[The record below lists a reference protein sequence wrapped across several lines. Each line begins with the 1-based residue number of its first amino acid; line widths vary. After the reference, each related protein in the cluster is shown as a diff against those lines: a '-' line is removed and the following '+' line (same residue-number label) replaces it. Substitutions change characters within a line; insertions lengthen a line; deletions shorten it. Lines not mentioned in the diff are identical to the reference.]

1 MKRFFSILSL
11 VILGFVS
18 TACYDDAELRESI
31 EDLDARVKTL
41 ETLCS
46 EMNTNITSLVS
57 VVNAMQKGDYVVSVS
72 PLVEDGIEV
81 GYRIV
86 FKESGIVD
94 LYHGKDGA
102 DGANGTDGADG
113 ADGADG
119 KDGVNGTDGKD
130 GHTPVLGTKQDA
142 DGAYYWTIDG
152 EWVLDGE
159 GNKIPLI
166 TEGATPELKIEN
178 NTWYVSYD
186 GETWEEVGAAVA
198 VGIKSIETV
207 DGNLVITMAD
217 GSNISIPL
225 GSPMK
230 VVLGEF
236 DATALQYGADLKIP
250 YTIEGVD
257 GDVVVFLLKEG
268 AAFEAELVEES
279 ALAGKVVV
287 KQLAAAQTEA
297 KGKIGIFASA
307 EDGTTVS
314 QAVRLTSGVF
324 YSVEGNKEAYE
335 VEAAGGNVEFT
346 VATNTA
352 FEVKADAEW
361 ITYVETKA
369 IEEKTLTFAVA
380 ANEGEAREAA
390 VELASGDIVLGFTVA
405 QAGGYVAAP
414 EESLVGAYKIQKFW
428 VYGGTG
434 PGYGGAGW
442 VDLHNK
448 TWWFDEATGHGIKAE
463 LDNYL
468 EFTLTEFNADG
479 TQSTGKCVNWAGANG
494 KNWDTWFYNNK
505 KADGTER
512 NPEAP
517 KDGSNFYRQIPIGES
532 TWVRD
537 YTVTPNTVTFTDAE
551 GRKTVLELLEPG
563 YEFTT
568 DKYGDSNA
576 AANKRTFPRT
586 EGDDLTFHAKLT
598 GWKEIWPARYSE
610 LDKVFDCPREFFI
623 DVDKVDEIPAESKT
637 SEDKWVPELPEPEEP
652 EVVATLAGTYKF
664 RDGKTVGGKDG
675 SITAKGLIEQYGG
688 WGDKRPDGQVFKD
701 VINKMKN
708 DKYTFTATGTDANG
722 NETGT
727 VTFDDGGDGT
737 WDFVVVDNMAKPYAA
752 YDATDLYC
760 IFSIEGTTTYVYDA
774 TAGTVTLSTDGRE
787 YVVEFLV
794 PGTYKYSGLDV
805 TVPSAAAFGFHL
817 DLGYTEARVA
827 GYGTTS
833 NGFARHYVWAR
844 HHVFCFDKE

>member
-1 MKRFFSILSL
+1 MKRFLSILSL

-18 TACYDDAELRESI
+18 TACYDDTDIREAI
-31 EDLDARVKTL
+31 DDLDGRVTTL
-41 ETLCS
+41 ETLCTELNS
-46 EMNTNITSLVS
+46 NLSALTTLVQ
-57 VVNAMQKGDYVVSVS
+57 AMQKGDYVVSVS
-72 PLVEDGIEV
+72 PLIEDGVEV

-86 FKESGIVD
+86 FKESGVVD

-102 DGANGTDGADG
+102 DGE
-113 ADGADG
+113 DG
-119 KDGVNGTDGKD
+119 KDGANGQDGANGENGTD
-130 GHTPVLGTKQDA
+130 GHTPVLGTKQDT

-159 GNKIPLI
+159 GNKIPLV
-166 TEGATPELKIEN
+166 TVGATPQLKIEDE
-178 NTWYVSYD
+178 TWFVSYD
-186 GETWEEVGAAVA
+186 DGKTWEELGAAVS
-198 VGIKSIETV
+198 VGIKDIKEEN
-207 DGNLVITMAD
+207 GELVITMAD
-217 GSNISIPL
+217 GTVIAVPL

-236 DATALQYGADLKIP
+236 DATALQYGADLEIP
-250 YTIEGVD
+250 YTIEGVE

-287 KQLAAAQTEA
+287 KQLAAAQTES
-297 KGKIGIFASA
+297 KGKVGIFAVA

-314 QAVRLTSGVF
+314 QAVRLVSGVF
-324 YSVEGNKEAYE
+324 YAAEGNQESYA
-335 VEAAGGNVEFT
+335 VEAAGGNVEFK
-346 VATNTA
+346 VATNAA
-352 FEVKADAEW
+352 FEVKTGAEW

-369 IEEKTLTFAVA
+369 VEEKTLTFAVA
-380 ANEGEAREAA
+380 ANEGEARETT
-390 VELASGDIVLGFTVA
+390 VEVASGDIVLGFTVA
-405 QAGGYVAAP
+405 QAGGYVPAP

-434 PGYGGAGW
+434 PAYGGAGW

-448 TWWFDEATGHGIKAE
+448 TWWFDEATGHGIQAE

-568 DKYGDSNA
+568 DNYGDSNA

-598 GWKEIWPARYSE
+598 GWKEVWPARYSE

-623 DVDKVDEIPAESKT
+623 DVDKVDEVPAESKT

-675 SITAKGLIEQYGG
+675 AISAKGLVEQYGG
-688 WGDKRPDGQVFKD
+688 WDPVKASINSMKDDKF
-701 VINKMKN
+701 
-708 DKYTFTATGTDANG
+708 TFTATGTDANG

-727 VTFDDGGDGT
+727 VTFDKGADGQTWNYKLLDNMSGNAEYDGT
-737 WDFVVVDNMAKPYAA
+737 DM
-752 YDATDLYC
+752 YC
-760 IFSIEGTTTYVYDA
+760 ILSIEGTTTYVYDA
-774 TAGTVTLSTDGRE
+774 AAGTVTLNADGRE
-787 YVVEFLV
+787 YVVDFLA
-794 PGTYKYSGLDV
+794 PGTYKYSGIDV
-805 TVPSAAAFGFHL
+805 TVPSASAFGFHL
-817 DLGYTEARVA
+817 DLGYTEERVA
-827 GYGTTS
+827 GYASKSTT

-844 HHVFCFDKE
+844 HHVFMFDKE

>member
-1 MKRFFSILSL
+1 M
-11 VILGFVS
+11 VS
-18 TACYDDAELRESI
+18 TSCYDDTEIREAI
-31 EDLDARVKTL
+31 DDLDGRVQTL
-41 ETLCS
+41 ETLCT
-46 EMNTNITSLVS
+46 ELNTNLTALSTLVQ
-57 VVNAMQKGDYVVSVS
+57 ALQKGDYVVSFS
-72 PLVEDGIEV
+72 PLIEDGEEV
-81 GYRIV
+81 GYRII
-86 FKESGIVD
+86 FKESGVVD

-102 DGANGTDGADG
+102 DGADGEDG
-113 ADGADG
+113 KDGENGADG
-119 KDGVNGTDGKD
+119 KDGE
-130 GHTPVLGTKQDA
+130 TPVLGTKQDT

-159 GNKIPLI
+159 GNKIPLV
-166 TEGATPELKIEN
+166 TVGATPQLKIEDE
-178 NTWYVSYD
+178 TWFVSYD
-186 GETWEEVGAAVA
+186 DGKTWEELGAAVS
-198 VGIKSIETV
+198 VGIKDIKEEN
-207 DGNLVITMAD
+207 GELVIIMAD
-217 GSNISIPL
+217 GTSIAVPL

-236 DATALQYGADLKIP
+236 DATALQYGADLEIP
-250 YTIEGVD
+250 YTIEGVE

-268 AAFEAELVEES
+268 SAFEAELVEES

-324 YSVEGNKEAYE
+324 YSVEGNKEIYE
-335 VEAAGGNVEFT
+335 VEAAGGQVQFT
-346 VATNTA
+346 VATNTL
-352 FEVKADAEW
+352 FEVKTDAEW
-361 ITYVETKA
+361 ISYIQTKA
-369 IEEKTLTFAVA
+369 VEEKVLSFEVA
-380 ANEGEAREAA
+380 ANEGDAREAG
-390 VELASGDIVLGFTVA
+390 VELVSGDIVLGFTVA
-405 QAGGYVAAP
+405 QEGGYVPAP

-434 PGYGGAGW
+434 PSYGGAGW

-468 EFTLTEFNADG
+468 EFTLIEFNADG

-505 KADGTER
+505 KDDGTDR

-537 YTVTPNTVTFTDAE
+537 YTVTPNTVTFTDAD

-598 GWKEIWPARYSE
+598 GWKEVWPARYSE
-610 LDKVFDCPREFFI
+610 LDKIFDCPREFFI
-623 DVDKVDEIPAESKT
+623 DVDKVDEVPAESKT

-652 EVVATLAGTYKF
+652 EVVVTLAGTYKF

-675 SITAKGLIEQYGG
+675 AISAKGLVEQYGG
-688 WGDKRPDGQVFKD
+688 WDPVKASINSMKDDKF
-701 VINKMKN
+701 
-708 DKYTFTATGTDANG
+708 TFTATGTDANG

-727 VTFDDGGDGT
+727 VTFDKGADGLTWDYKLLDNMNGNKEYDGT
-737 WDFVVVDNMAKPYAA
+737 EM
-752 YDATDLYC
+752 YC

-787 YVVEFLV
+787 YVVDFLT

-805 TVPSAAAFGFHL
+805 TVPAAAAFGFHL
-817 DLGYTEARVA
+817 DLGYTEARVE
-827 GYGTTS
+827 GYSSTS
-833 NGFARHYVWAR
+833 NGFSRHYVWAR
-844 HHVFCFDKE
+844 DHVFMFDKE

>member
-1 MKRFFSILSL
+1 MKRFLSICSL
-11 VILGFVS
+11 VILGFAS
-18 TACYDDAELRESI
+18 IACYDDAELRESI

-72 PLVEDGIEV
+72 PLMEDGEEV

-86 FKESGIVD
+86 FKESGVVD
-94 LYHGKDGA
+94 LYHGKNGADGA
-102 DGANGTDGADG
+102 DGANGADG
-113 ADGADG
+113 TDG

-130 GHTPVLGTKQDA
+130 GHTPVLGTKQDV

-225 GSPMK
+225 GSPLK
-230 VVLGEF
+230 IVLGEY
-236 DATALQYGADLKIP
+236 DVTALQVGSDLVIP
-250 YTIEGVD
+250 YTLEGAE
-257 GDVVVFLLKEG
+257 GDVVVFVLNDGKL
-268 AAFEAELVEES
+268 FDVELVEETAVS
-279 ALAGKVVV
+279 GKVTVSQTEVATEEHAGKV
-287 KQLAAAQTEA
+287 
-297 KGKIGIFASA
+297 GIFAVA

-314 QAVRLTSGVF
+314 KAIRLVSGVF
-324 YSVEGNKEAYE
+324 CEVEGNQAEYAIDGK
-335 VEAAGGNVEFT
+335 GGKVEFKI
-346 VATNTA
+346 ATNSV
-352 FEVKADAEW
+352 FEVVTDAEW

-369 IEEKTLTFAVA
+369 IEEKTLEFNVA
-380 ANEGEAREAA
+380 ANDGEARTAQ
-390 VELASGDIVLGFTVA
+390 VKVTSGSIELGFTVA
-405 QAGGYVAAP
+405 QAAGNGETEFVETLA
-414 EESLVGAYKIQKFW
+414 GAYKIQKFW

-448 TWWFDEATGHGIKAE
+448 TWWFDETTGHGIKAE
-463 LDNYL
+463 LDNYI
-468 EFTLTEFNADG
+468 EFTFTSVNDDK
-479 TQSTGKCVNWAGANG
+479 TQSTGTCVNWAGKDG

-505 KADGTER
+505 KSDGTFR
-512 NPEAP
+512 NPDAP
-517 KDGSNFYRQIPIGES
+517 KDGSNFYRQIPIGTS

-537 YTVTPNTVTFTDAE
+537 YTVTPNTVTFTDAA
-551 GRKTVLELLEPG
+551 GKTTVLELLEPG

-568 DKYGDSNA
+568 DNYGDSNA

-610 LDKVFDCPREFFI
+610 LDKLFDCPREFFI
-623 DVDKVDEIPAESKT
+623 DVDKVDEVPAESKT

-652 EVVATLAGTYKF
+652 EVVASLAGTYKF

-675 SITAKGLIEQYGG
+675 AITAKGLVEQYGG
-688 WGDKRPDGQVFKD
+688 WDPVKASINSMKD
-701 VINKMKN
+701 

-727 VTFDDGGDGT
+727 VTFDKGADGNT
-737 WDFVVVDNMAKPYAA
+737 WNYKLLDNMNNNKE
-752 YDATDLYC
+752 YDGTDLYC
-760 IFSIEGTTTYVYDA
+760 ILSIEGTTTYVYDA
-774 TAGTVTLSTDGRE
+774 AAGTVTLSTDGRE
-787 YVVEFLV
+787 YVVDFLA

-805 TVPSAAAFGFHL
+805 TVPAASAFGFHL

-827 GYGTTS
+827 GYSSTS

>member
-1 MKRFFSILSL
+1 MKRFLSILSL
-11 VILGFVS
+11 VVFGFAS
-18 TACYDDAELRESI
+18 MSCYDDSELWETV
-31 EDLDARVKTL
+31 EDLDGRVQTL
-41 ETLCS
+41 EDLCTKLNSNLTALSTLVQS
-46 EMNTNITSLVS
+46 ME
-57 VVNAMQKGDYVVSVS
+57 KGDYVVSVS
-72 PLVEDGIEV
+72 PLKEGSVEV

-86 FKESGIVD
+86 FKENGPVD
-94 LYHGKDGA
+94 IYHGQ
-102 DGANGTDGADG
+102 
-113 ADGADG
+113 DGADG
-119 KDGVNGTDGKD
+119 KDGQDGTDGKD
-130 GHTPVLGTKQDA
+130 GQNGTDGENGA
-142 DGAYYWTIDG
+142 DGKTPEFGPKKDVDELYYWAVDG
-152 EWVLDGE
+152 EFVMDAE
-159 GNKIPLI
+159 GKKIPLV
-166 TEGATPELKIEN
+166 TVGATPQLKIEEE
-178 NTWYVSYD
+178 TWFVSYD
-186 GETWEEVGAAVA
+186 DGNEWEELGAAVS
-198 VGIKSIETV
+198 VGIKEIEEV
-207 DGNLVITMAD
+207 DGELVITMAD
-217 GSNISIPL
+217 GSQIAVPL

-236 DATALQYGADLKIP
+236 DAATLQYGSDLVIP
-250 YTIEGVD
+250 YTIEGTD
-257 GDVVVFLLKEG
+257 GEAVVFLLKEG
-268 AAFEAELVEES
+268 EGFVVELVEETATS
-279 ALAGKVVV
+279 GKVTVS
-287 KQLAAAQTEA
+287 QQEAAETE
-297 KGKIGIFASA
+297 KKLKVGIFAVG

-314 QAVRLTSGVF
+314 QAVRLVSGVF
-324 YSVEGNKEAYE
+324 YSVEGNKETYD
-335 VEAAGGNVEFT
+335 VEAAGGKVEFT
-346 VATNTA
+346 VATNA
-352 FEVKADAEW
+352 VFDVKTGAEW
-361 ITYVETKA
+361 ITYAQTKA
-369 IEEKTLTFAVA
+369 VEEKVLSFDVA

-390 VELASGDIVLGFTVA
+390 VEIVSGDITLGFTVA
-405 QAGGYVAAP
+405 QAGGYVPAP

-434 PGYGGAGW
+434 PAYGGAGW

-505 KADGTER
+505 KDDGTGR
-512 NPEAP
+512 NPDAP

-537 YTVTPNTVTFTDAE
+537 YTVTPNTVTFTDAD
-551 GRKTVLELLEPG
+551 GRTTVLELLEPG

-576 AANKRTFPRT
+576 AANKRVFPRT

-598 GWKEIWPARYSE
+598 GWKEVWPARYNE
-610 LDKVFDCPREFFI
+610 LDKIFDCPRDFFI
-623 DVDKVDEIPAESKT
+623 DVDKVDEVPAESKT
-637 SEDKWVPELPEPEEP
+637 SEEKWVPELPEPEEP
-652 EVVATLAGTYKF
+652 EVISTLAGTYKF

-688 WGDKRPDGQVFKD
+688 WDPVKASINSMKDDKF
-701 VINKMKN
+701 
-708 DKYTFTATGTDANG
+708 TFTATGTDANG

-727 VTFDDGGDGT
+727 VTFDKGADGATWNYKLLDNSKTPNPEYDGT
-737 WDFVVVDNMAKPYAA
+737 E
-752 YDATDLYC
+752 LYC

-787 YVVEFLV
+787 YVVDFLV

-805 TVPSAAAFGFHL
+805 TVPTAAAFGFHL

-827 GYGTTS
+827 GYSTTS

>member
-1 MKRFFSILSL
+1 MKRFLSILSL

-18 TACYDDAELRESI
+18 TACYDDTDIREKI
-31 EDLDARVKTL
+31 DDLDGRVTTL
-41 ETLCS
+41 ETLCTELNS
-46 EMNTNITSLVS
+46 NLSALTTLVQ
-57 VVNAMQKGDYVVSVS
+57 AMQKGDYVVSVS
-72 PLVEDGIEV
+72 PLIEDGVEV

-86 FKESGIVD
+86 FKESGVVD

-102 DGANGTDGADG
+102 DGEDGKDGAN
-113 ADGADG
+113 GADG
-119 KDGVNGTDGKD
+119 KDGANGQDGANGTD
-130 GHTPVLGTKQDA
+130 GHTPVLGTKQDT

-159 GNKIPLI
+159 GNKIPLV
-166 TEGATPELKIEN
+166 TVGATPQLKIEDE
-178 NTWYVSYD
+178 TWFVSYD
-186 GETWEEVGAAVA
+186 DGKTWEELGAAVA
-198 VGIKSIETV
+198 VGIKDIKEEN
-207 DGNLVITMAD
+207 GELVIIMAD
-217 GSNISIPL
+217 GTVIAVPL

-236 DATALQYGADLKIP
+236 DAAALQYGADLEIP
-250 YTIEGVD
+250 YTIEGAE

-268 AAFEAELVEES
+268 AAFEAELVEEE
-279 ALAGKVVV
+279 ALAGKVIV

-369 IEEKTLTFAVA
+369 VEEKTLTFAVA

-390 VELASGDIVLGFTVA
+390 VEVASGDIVLSFTVA
-405 QAGGYVAAP
+405 QAGGYVPAP

-434 PGYGGAGW
+434 PAYGGAGW

-448 TWWFDEATGHGIKAE
+448 TWWFDETTGHGIKAE

-479 TQSTGKCVNWAGANG
+479 TQSTGKCVNWAGADG

-505 KADGTER
+505 KSDGTER

-598 GWKEIWPARYSE
+598 GWKEVWPARYSE

-623 DVDKVDEIPAESKT
+623 DVDKVDEVPAESKT

-652 EVVATLAGTYKF
+652 ETPETPATLAGTYKYSTDF
-664 RDGKTVGGKDG
+664 TVGGKDG
-675 SITAKGLIEQYGG
+675 SITVKGLTDQYAT
-688 WGDKRPDGQVFKD
+688 WEPAASKVKL
-701 VINKMKN
+701 MKN
-708 DKYTFTATGTDANG
+708 DLYTFTPTGTDANG

-737 WDFVVVDNMAKPYAA
+737 WDFSVYDNTNNNKM
-752 YDATDLYC
+752 YDATELYC
-760 IFSIEGTTTYVYDA
+760 FIAQDNTSTYVYDA
-774 TAGTVTLSTDGRE
+774 TAGTITFTTRGEEL
-787 YVVEFLV
+787 VVDYLV
-794 PGTYKYSGLDV
+794 PGTYTYSTKDV
-805 TVPSAAAFGFHL
+805 TVPTSSTFGMHY
-817 DLGYTEARVA
+817 DMGYTEARIP
-827 GYGTTS
+827 GYSTTS
-833 NGFARHYVWAR
+833 NGCARHYVWAR
-844 HHVFCFDKE
+844 DWVLCLVKQ

>member
-1 MKRFFSILSL
+1 MSL
-11 VILGFVS
+11 VILGLVS
-18 TACYDDAELRESI
+18 TSCYDDTEIREAI
-31 EDLDARVKTL
+31 DDLDGRVQTL
-41 ETLCS
+41 ETLCT
-46 EMNTNITSLVS
+46 ELNTNLTALSTLVQ
-57 VVNAMQKGDYVVSVS
+57 ALQKGDYVVSFS
-72 PLVEDGIEV
+72 PLIEDGEEV
-81 GYRIV
+81 GYRII
-86 FKESGIVD
+86 FKENGVVD

-102 DGANGTDGADG
+102 DGADGEDGKDGENGKDGLN
-113 ADGADG
+113 GADG
-119 KDGVNGTDGKD
+119 KDGL
-130 GHTPVLGTKQDA
+130 TPVLGTKQDT

-166 TEGATPELKIEN
+166 TPGATPQLKIEDE
-178 NTWYVSYD
+178 TWYVSYD
-186 GETWEEVGAAVA
+186 DGKTWEELGAAVS
-198 VGIKSIETV
+198 VGIKDIKEEN
-207 DGNLVITMAD
+207 GELVITMAD
-217 GSNISIPL
+217 GTSIAVPL

-236 DATALQYGADLKIP
+236 DATALQYGADLEIP
-250 YTIEGVD
+250 YAIEGVE

-268 AAFEAELVEES
+268 SAFEAELVEES

-287 KQLAAAQTEA
+287 KQLAAAQTES

-335 VEAAGGNVEFT
+335 VEAAGGQVQFT
-346 VATNTA
+346 VATNTS
-352 FEVKADAEW
+352 FEVKTDAEW
-361 ITYVETKA
+361 ISYLQTKA
-369 IEEKTLTFAVA
+369 VEEKVLSFEVA
-380 ANEGEAREAA
+380 ANEGDAREAG
-390 VELASGDIVLGFTVA
+390 VELVSGDITLSFTVA
-405 QAGGYVAAP
+405 QAGGYVPAP

-434 PGYGGAGW
+434 PSYGGAGW

-505 KADGTER
+505 KDDGTER

-598 GWKEIWPARYSE
+598 GWKEVWPARYSE
-610 LDKVFDCPREFFI
+610 LDKIFDCPREFFI
-623 DVDKVDEIPAESKT
+623 DVDKVDEVPAESKT
-637 SEDKWVPELPEPEEP
+637 SEDKWVPEIPEPEEP
-652 EVVATLAGTYKF
+652 EVVTTLAGTYKF

-675 SITAKGLIEQYGG
+675 SITAKGLVEQYGG
-688 WGDKRPDGQVFKD
+688 WDPVKASINSMKDDKF
-701 VINKMKN
+701 
-708 DKYTFTATGTDANG
+708 TFTATGTDANG

-727 VTFDDGGDGT
+727 VTFDKGADGATWNYKLLDNSKTPNPEYDGT
-737 WDFVVVDNMAKPYAA
+737 E
-752 YDATDLYC
+752 LYC

-787 YVVEFLV
+787 YVVDFLV
-794 PGTYKYSGLDV
+794 PGTYKYSGIDV

-827 GYGTTS
+827 DYSTTS

-844 HHVFCFDKE
+844 DHVFMFDKE

>member
-1 MKRFFSILSL
+1 MKRFLSILSL
-11 VILGFVS
+11 VILGLVS
-18 TACYDDAELRESI
+18 TSCYDDTEIREAI
-31 EDLDARVKTL
+31 DDLDGRVQTL
-41 ETLCS
+41 ETLCT
-46 EMNTNITSLVS
+46 ELNTNLTALSTLVQ
-57 VVNAMQKGDYVVSVS
+57 ALQKGDYVVSVS
-72 PLVEDGIEV
+72 PLIEDGEEV
-81 GYRIV
+81 GYRII
-86 FKESGIVD
+86 FKESGVVD
-94 LYHGKDGA
+94 LYHGQDGA
-102 DGANGTDGADG
+102 DGKDGENGQ
-113 ADGADG
+113 DGADG
-119 KDGVNGTDGKD
+119 KDGVNGADGKD
-130 GHTPVLGTKQDA
+130 GETPVLGTKQDT

-159 GNKIPLI
+159 GNKIPLV
-166 TEGATPELKIEN
+166 TVGATPQLKIEDE
-178 NTWYVSYD
+178 TWFVSYD
-186 GETWEEVGAAVA
+186 DGKTWEELGAAVS
-198 VGIKSIETV
+198 VGIKDIKEEN
-207 DGNLVITMAD
+207 GELVITMAD
-217 GSNISIPL
+217 GTSIAVPL

-230 VVLGEF
+230 VVLGDF
-236 DATALQYGADLKIP
+236 DATALQYGADLEIP
-250 YTIEGVD
+250 YTIEGVE

-268 AAFEAELVEES
+268 SAFEAELVEES

-287 KQLAAAQTEA
+287 KQLAADTKEA
-297 KGKIGIFASA
+297 KGKVGIFASA

-346 VATNTA
+346 VATNTS
-352 FEVKADAEW
+352 FEVKTDAEW
-361 ITYVETKA
+361 ISYLQTKA
-369 IEEKTLTFAVA
+369 VEEKVLSFEVA
-380 ANEGEAREAA
+380 ANEGDTREAG
-390 VELASGDIVLGFTVA
+390 VELVSGDIVLSFTVA
-405 QAGGYVAAP
+405 QAGGYVPAP

-434 PGYGGAGW
+434 PAYGGAGW

-448 TWWFDEATGHGIKAE
+448 TWWFDETTGHGIKAE
-463 LDNYL
+463 LDNYI
-468 EFTLTEFNADG
+468 EFTLTEFNAEG
-479 TQSTGKCVNWAGANG
+479 TQSTGKCVNWAGADG

-598 GWKEIWPARYSE
+598 GWKEVWPARYSE
-610 LDKVFDCPREFFI
+610 LDKIFDCPREFFI
-623 DVDKVDEIPAESKT
+623 DVDKVDEVPAESKT
-637 SEDKWVPELPEPEEP
+637 SEDKWVPEIPEPEEP
-652 EVVATLAGTYKF
+652 ETPATLAGTYKF

-675 SITAKGLIEQYGG
+675 SITAKGLVEQYGG
-688 WGDKRPDGQVFKD
+688 WDPVKASINSMKDDKF
-701 VINKMKN
+701 
-708 DKYTFTATGTDANG
+708 TFTATGTDANG

-727 VTFDDGGDGT
+727 VTFDKGDDGLTWDYKLLDNQNGNAVYDGT
-737 WDFVVVDNMAKPYAA
+737 EM
-752 YDATDLYC
+752 YC

-787 YVVEFLV
+787 YVVDFLTS
-794 PGTYKYSGLDV
+794 GTYEYSGLDV

-827 GYGTTS
+827 GYSTTS

>member
-11 VILGFVS
+11 VIIGFVS
-18 TACYDDAELRESI
+18 TSCYDDMELRESI
-31 EDLDARVKTL
+31 EDLEGRVTTL
-41 ETLCS
+41 ETLCTELNS
-46 EMNTNITSLVS
+46 NITALNTLVQ
-57 VVNAMQKGDYVVSVS
+57 AMQKGDYVVSVS
-72 PLVEDGIEV
+72 PLIEDGVEV

-86 FKESGIVD
+86 FKENGIVD

-102 DGANGTDGADG
+102 DGEDGE
-113 ADGADG
+113 DG
-119 KDGVNGTDGKD
+119 KDGANGQNGANGENGTD
-130 GHTPVLGTKQDA
+130 GHTPVLGTKQDT
-142 DGAYYWTIDG
+142 DDAYYWTIDG

-159 GNKIPLI
+159 GNKIPLV
-166 TEGATPELKIEN
+166 TVGATPQLKIEDE
-178 NTWYVSYD
+178 TWFVSYD
-186 GETWEEVGAAVA
+186 DGKTWEELGTAVS
-198 VGIKSIETV
+198 VGIKDIKEEN
-207 DGNLVITMAD
+207 GELVITMAD
-217 GSNISIPL
+217 GTSIAVPL

-236 DATALQYGADLKIP
+236 DATALQYGADLEIP
-250 YTIEGVD
+250 YTVEGVE

-287 KQLAAAQTEA
+287 KQLAAAQTES
-297 KGKIGIFASA
+297 KGKVGIFAVA

-314 QAVRLTSGVF
+314 QAIRIVSGVF
-324 YSVEGNKEAYE
+324 YAAEGNQESYS
-335 VEAAGGNVEFT
+335 VEAAGGNVEFK
-346 VATNTA
+346 VATNAA
-352 FEVKADAEW
+352 FEVKTGAEW

-380 ANEGEAREAA
+380 ANEGEDRETT
-390 VELASGDIVLGFTVA
+390 VEVASGDIVLSFTVA
-405 QAGGYVAAP
+405 QAGGYVPAP
-414 EESLVGAYKIQKFW
+414 EETLVGAYKIQKLW

-448 TWWFDEATGHGIKAE
+448 TWWFDETTGHGIKAE
-463 LDNYL
+463 LDNYI
-468 EFTLTEFNADG
+468 EFTLTEFNAEG
-479 TQSTGKCVNWAGANG
+479 TQSTGKCVNWAGADG

-505 KADGTER
+505 KSDGTER
-512 NPEAP
+512 NPDAP

-551 GRKTVLELLEPG
+551 GRKTVLEILEPG

-598 GWKEIWPARYSE
+598 GWKEVWPARYSE

-623 DVDKVDEIPAESKT
+623 DVDKVDEVPAESKT

-652 EVVATLAGTYKF
+652 ETPSTLAGTYKF

-675 SITAKGLIEQYGG
+675 AITAKGLIEQYGG
-688 WGDKRPDGQVFKD
+688 WDPVKASINSMKDDKF
-701 VINKMKN
+701 
-708 DKYTFTATGTDANG
+708 TFTATGTDADG

-727 VTFDDGGDGT
+727 VTFDKGADGATWNYKLLDNMSGNAEYDGT
-737 WDFVVVDNMAKPYAA
+737 DM
-752 YDATDLYC
+752 YC
-760 IFSIEGTTTYVYDA
+760 ILSIEGTTTYVYDA
-774 TAGTVTLSTDGRE
+774 AAGTVTLNADGRE
-787 YVVEFLV
+787 YVVDFLA
-794 PGTYKYSGLDV
+794 PGTYKYSGIDV
-805 TVPSAAAFGFHL
+805 TVPSASAFGFHL
-817 DLGYTEARVA
+817 DLGYTEERVA
-827 GYGTTS
+827 GYASKSTE

-844 HHVFCFDKE
+844 HHVFMFDKE

>member
-1 MKRFFSILSL
+1 MKRFLSILSL

-18 TACYDDAELRESI
+18 TACYDDTDIREKI
-31 EDLDARVKTL
+31 DDLDGRVTTL
-41 ETLCS
+41 ETLCTELNS
-46 EMNTNITSLVS
+46 NLSALTTLVQ
-57 VVNAMQKGDYVVSVS
+57 AMQKGDYVVSVS
-72 PLVEDGIEV
+72 PLIEDGVEV

-86 FKESGIVD
+86 FKESGVVD

-102 DGANGTDGADG
+102 DGEDGKDGAN
-113 ADGADG
+113 GADG
-119 KDGVNGTDGKD
+119 KDGANGQDGANGTD
-130 GHTPVLGTKQDA
+130 GHTPVLGTKQDT

-159 GNKIPLI
+159 GNKIPLV
-166 TEGATPELKIEN
+166 TVGATPQLKIEDE
-178 NTWYVSYD
+178 TWFVSYD
-186 GETWEEVGAAVA
+186 DGKTWEELGAAVA
-198 VGIKSIETV
+198 VGIKDIKEEN
-207 DGNLVITMAD
+207 GELVIIMAD
-217 GSNISIPL
+217 GTVIAVPL

-236 DATALQYGADLKIP
+236 DAAALQYGADLELP
-250 YTIEGVD
+250 YTIEGAE

-268 AAFEAELVEES
+268 SAFEAELVEES

-390 VELASGDIVLGFTVA
+390 VEVASGEIVLGFTVA
-405 QAGGYVAAP
+405 QEGGYVPAP

-434 PGYGGAGW
+434 PAYGGAGW

-505 KADGTER
+505 KSDGTER

-598 GWKEIWPARYSE
+598 GWKEVWPARYSE

-623 DVDKVDEIPAESKT
+623 DVDKVDEVPAESKT
-637 SEDKWVPELPEPEEP
+637 SEDKWVPEIPEPEEP

-675 SITAKGLIEQYGG
+675 AISAKGLVEQYGG
-688 WGDKRPDGQVFKD
+688 LDPVKASINSMKDDKF
-701 VINKMKN
+701 
-708 DKYTFTATGTDANG
+708 TFTATGTDANG

-727 VTFDDGGDGT
+727 VTFDKGADGATWNYKLLDNSKTPNPEYDGT
-737 WDFVVVDNMAKPYAA
+737 EM
-752 YDATDLYC
+752 YC

-787 YVVEFLV
+787 YVVDFLA

-817 DLGYTEARVA
+817 DLGYTEARVE
-827 GYGTTS
+827 GYSTTS

-844 HHVFCFDKE
+844 DHVFMFDKE

>member
-1 MKRFFSILSL
+1 MKRFLSILSL
-11 VILGFVS
+11 VVFGFAS
-18 TACYDDAELRESI
+18 MSCYDDSELWETV
-31 EDLDARVKTL
+31 EDLDGRVQTL
-41 ETLCS
+41 EDLCTKLNSNLTALSTLVQS
-46 EMNTNITSLVS
+46 ME
-57 VVNAMQKGDYVVSVS
+57 KGDYVVSVS
-72 PLVEDGIEV
+72 PLKEGSVEV

-86 FKESGIVD
+86 FKENGPVD
-94 LYHGKDGA
+94 IYHGQ
-102 DGANGTDGADG
+102 
-113 ADGADG
+113 DGADG
-119 KDGVNGTDGKD
+119 KDGQDGTDGKD
-130 GHTPVLGTKQDA
+130 GQNGTDGENGA
-142 DGAYYWTIDG
+142 DGKTPEFGPKKDMDELYYWAVDG
-152 EWVLDGE
+152 EFVLDAE
-159 GNKIPLI
+159 GKKIPLV
-166 TEGATPELKIEN
+166 TVGATPQLKIEDE
-178 NTWYVSYD
+178 TWFVSYD
-186 GETWEEVGAAVA
+186 DGNEWEELGAAVS
-198 VGIKSIETV
+198 VGIKEIEEV
-207 DGNLVITMAD
+207 DGELVITMAD
-217 GSNISIPL
+217 GSQIAVPL

-236 DATALQYGADLKIP
+236 DAATLQYGNDLVIP
-250 YTIEGVD
+250 YTIEGVE
-257 GDVVVFLLKEG
+257 GEAVVFLLKEG
-268 AAFEAELVEES
+268 EGFVVELVEETATS
-279 ALAGKVVV
+279 GKVTVS
-287 KQLAAAQTEA
+287 QQEAAETE
-297 KGKIGIFASA
+297 KKLKVGIFAVG

-314 QAVRLTSGVF
+314 QAVRLVSGVF
-324 YSVEGNKEAYE
+324 YSVEGNKETYD
-335 VEAAGGNVEFT
+335 VEAAGGKVEFT
-346 VATNTA
+346 VATNAA
-352 FEVKADAEW
+352 FEVKTGAEW
-361 ITYVETKA
+361 ITYAQTKA
-369 IEEKTLTFAVA
+369 VEEKVLGFDVA

-390 VELASGDIVLGFTVA
+390 VEIVSGDITLGFTVA
-405 QAGGYVAAP
+405 QAGGYVPAP

-434 PGYGGAGW
+434 PAYGGAGW

-505 KADGTER
+505 KADGADR
-512 NPEAP
+512 NPDAP

-537 YTVTPNTVTFTDAE
+537 YTVTPNTVTFTDAD
-551 GRKTVLELLEPG
+551 GRTTVLELLEPG

-576 AANKRTFPRT
+576 AANKRVFPRT

-598 GWKEIWPARYSE
+598 GWKEVWPARYNE
-610 LDKVFDCPREFFI
+610 LDKIFDCPRDFFI
-623 DVDKVDEIPAESKT
+623 DVDKVDEVPAESKT
-637 SEDKWVPELPEPEEP
+637 SEEKWVPELPEPEEP
-652 EVVATLAGTYKF
+652 EVASTLAGTYKF

-688 WGDKRPDGQVFKD
+688 WDPVKASINSMKDDKF
-701 VINKMKN
+701 
-708 DKYTFTATGTDANG
+708 TFTATGTDANG

-727 VTFDDGGDGT
+727 VTFDKGADGATWNYKLLDNSKTPNPEYDGT
-737 WDFVVVDNMAKPYAA
+737 EM
-752 YDATDLYC
+752 YC

-787 YVVEFLV
+787 YVVDFLV

-805 TVPSAAAFGFHL
+805 TVPTAAAFGFHL

-827 GYGTTS
+827 GYSTTS

>member
-1 MKRFFSILSL
+1 MKRFLSILSL

-18 TACYDDAELRESI
+18 TACYDDTDIREAI
-31 EDLDARVKTL
+31 DDLDGRVTTL
-41 ETLCS
+41 ETLCT
-46 EMNTNITSLVS
+46 ELNTNLSALTTLVQ
-57 VVNAMQKGDYVVSVS
+57 AMQKGDYVVSVS
-72 PLVEDGIEV
+72 PLIEDGVEV

-86 FKESGIVD
+86 FKESGVVD

-102 DGANGTDGADG
+102 DGADGE
-113 ADGADG
+113 DG
-119 KDGVNGTDGKD
+119 KDGANGQDGANGANGTD
-130 GHTPVLGTKQDA
+130 GHTPVLGTKQDT

-159 GNKIPLI
+159 GNKIPLV
-166 TEGATPELKIEN
+166 TVGATPQLKIEDE
-178 NTWYVSYD
+178 TWFVSYD
-186 GETWEEVGAAVA
+186 DGKTWEELGAAVS
-198 VGIKSIETV
+198 VGIKDIKEEN
-207 DGNLVITMAD
+207 GELVITMAD
-217 GSNISIPL
+217 GTVIAVPL

-230 VVLGEF
+230 VVLGDF
-236 DATALQYGADLKIP
+236 DATALQYGADLEIP
-250 YTIEGVD
+250 YTIEGVE

-268 AAFEAELVEES
+268 SAFEAELVEES
-279 ALAGKVVV
+279 ALAGKVIV

-335 VEAAGGNVEFT
+335 VEAAGGNVEFK
-346 VATNTA
+346 VATNTT
-352 FEVKADAEW
+352 FEVNADAEW

-390 VELASGDIVLGFTVA
+390 VELASGDIVIGFTVA
-405 QAGGYVAAP
+405 QEGGYVPAP

-448 TWWFDEATGHGIKAE
+448 TWWFDETTGHGIKAE

-505 KADGTER
+505 KSDGTER

-598 GWKEIWPARYSE
+598 GWKEVWPARYSE

-623 DVDKVDEIPAESKT
+623 DVDKVDEVPAESKT

-675 SITAKGLIEQYGG
+675 SITAKGLVEQYGG
-688 WGDKRPDGQVFKD
+688 WDPVKASINSMKDDKF
-701 VINKMKN
+701 
-708 DKYTFTATGTDANG
+708 TFTATGTDANG

-727 VTFDDGGDGT
+727 VTFDKGADGATWNYKLLDNSKTPNPEYDGT
-737 WDFVVVDNMAKPYAA
+737 E
-752 YDATDLYC
+752 LYC

-787 YVVEFLV
+787 YVVDFLV

-827 GYGTTS
+827 GYSTTS

-844 HHVFCFDKE
+844 DHVFMFDKE

>member
-18 TACYDDAELRESI
+18 TACYDDTEIRDAI
-31 EDLDARVKTL
+31 EDLDGRVTTL
-41 ETLCS
+41 ETLCTELNS
-46 EMNTNITSLVS
+46 NLSALTTLVQ
-57 VVNAMQKGDYVVSVS
+57 AMQKGDYVVSVS
-72 PLVEDGIEV
+72 PLIEDGVEV

-86 FKESGIVD
+86 FKESGVVD

-102 DGANGTDGADG
+102 DGEDGQNGANGQDGINGTDG
-113 ADGADG
+113 
-119 KDGVNGTDGKD
+119 
-130 GHTPVLGTKQDA
+130 HSPVLGTKKDT
-142 DGAYYWTIDG
+142 DGAYYWTIDD

-159 GNKIPLI
+159 GNKIPVV
-166 TEGATPELKIEN
+166 TVGATPQLKIEDE
-178 NTWYVSYD
+178 TWFVSYD
-186 GETWEEVGAAVA
+186 DGKTWEELGAAVS
-198 VGIKSIETV
+198 VGIKDIKEEN
-207 DGNLVITMAD
+207 GELVITMAD
-217 GSNISIPL
+217 GTTIAVPL

-236 DATALQYGADLKIP
+236 DATALQFGADLEIP
-250 YTIEGVD
+250 YTIEGVE

-287 KQLAAAQTEA
+287 KQLAAAQTES
-297 KGKIGIFASA
+297 KGKVGIFASA

-314 QAVRLTSGVF
+314 QAVRLVSGVF
-324 YSVEGNKEAYE
+324 YAAEGNQETYA
-335 VEAAGGNVEFT
+335 VEAKGGNVEFKI
-346 VATNTA
+346 ATNAA
-352 FEVKADAEW
+352 FEVKTGAEW

-369 IEEKTLTFAVA
+369 VEEKTLTFAVA
-380 ANEGEAREAA
+380 ANEGETREAA
-390 VELASGDIVLGFTVA
+390 VEVASGDIVLSFTVS
-405 QAGGYVAAP
+405 QVGGYVPAP

-434 PGYGGAGW
+434 PAYGGGGW

-505 KADGTER
+505 KEDGTER

-598 GWKEIWPARYSE
+598 GWKEVWPARYSE
-610 LDKVFDCPREFFI
+610 LDKVFDCPRDFFI
-623 DVDKVDEIPAESKT
+623 DVDKVDEVPAESKT

-652 EVVATLAGTYKF
+652 ETPATLAGTYKF

-675 SITAKGLIEQYGG
+675 AITAKGLIEQYGG
-688 WGDKRPDGQVFKD
+688 WDPVKASINSMKDDKF
-701 VINKMKN
+701 
-708 DKYTFTATGTDANG
+708 TFTATGTDANG

-727 VTFDDGGDGT
+727 VTFDKGADGATWNYKLLDNMSGNAEYDGT
-737 WDFVVVDNMAKPYAA
+737 SM
-752 YDATDLYC
+752 YC

-774 TAGTVTLSTDGRE
+774 TAGTVTLNADGRE
-787 YVVEFLV
+787 YVVDFLA

-817 DLGYTEARVA
+817 DLGYTEERVA
-827 GYGTTS
+827 GYASKSTT

-844 HHVFCFDKE
+844 DHVFMFDKE

>member
-1 MKRFFSILSL
+1 MKRFLSILSL
-11 VILGFVS
+11 IILGLVS
-18 TACYDDAELRESI
+18 TSCYDDTEIREAI
-31 EDLDARVKTL
+31 DDLDGRVQTL
-41 ETLCS
+41 ETLCT
-46 EMNTNITSLVS
+46 ELNTNLTALSTLVQ
-57 VVNAMQKGDYVVSVS
+57 ALQKGDYVVSVS
-72 PLVEDGIEV
+72 PLMEDGEEV
-81 GYRIV
+81 GYRII
-86 FKESGIVD
+86 FKESGVVD
-94 LYHGKDGA
+94 LYHGQDGA
-102 DGANGTDGADG
+102 DGKDGENGQ
-113 ADGADG
+113 DGADG
-119 KDGVNGTDGKD
+119 KDGVNGADGKD
-130 GHTPVLGTKQDA
+130 GETPVLGTKQDT

-159 GNKIPLI
+159 GNKIPLV
-166 TEGATPELKIEN
+166 TVGATPQLKIEDE
-178 NTWYVSYD
+178 TWFVSYD
-186 GETWEEVGAAVA
+186 DGKTWEELGAAVS
-198 VGIKSIETV
+198 VGIKDIKEEN
-207 DGNLVITMAD
+207 GELVIIMAD
-217 GSNISIPL
+217 GTSIAVPL

-236 DATALQYGADLKIP
+236 DATALQYGADLEIP
-250 YTIEGVD
+250 YTIEGVE

-268 AAFEAELVEES
+268 SAFEAELVEES

-335 VEAAGGNVEFT
+335 VEAAGGQVQFT
-346 VATNTA
+346 VATNTL
-352 FEVKADAEW
+352 FEVKTDAEW
-361 ITYVETKA
+361 ISYLQTKA
-369 IEEKTLTFAVA
+369 VEEKVLSFEVA
-380 ANEGEAREAA
+380 ANEGDAREAG
-390 VELASGDIVLGFTVA
+390 VELVSGDIVLGFTVA
-405 QAGGYVAAP
+405 QEGGYVPAP

-434 PGYGGAGW
+434 PSYGGAGW

-468 EFTLTEFNADG
+468 EFTLIEFNADG

-505 KADGTER
+505 KDDGTDR

-537 YTVTPNTVTFTDAE
+537 YTVTPNTVTFTDAD

-598 GWKEIWPARYSE
+598 GWKEVWPARYSE
-610 LDKVFDCPREFFI
+610 LDKIFDCPREFFI
-623 DVDKVDEIPAESKT
+623 DVDKVDEVPAESKT

-652 EVVATLAGTYKF
+652 EVVVTLAGTYKF

-688 WGDKRPDGQVFKD
+688 WDPVKASINSMKDDKF
-701 VINKMKN
+701 
-708 DKYTFTATGTDANG
+708 TFTATGTDANG

-727 VTFDDGGDGT
+727 VTFDKGADGATWNYKLLDNSKTPNPEYDGT
-737 WDFVVVDNMAKPYAA
+737 E
-752 YDATDLYC
+752 LYC

-787 YVVEFLV
+787 YVVDFLV

-827 GYGTTS
+827 GYSTTS